1 MIKAVLFDFI
11 GTIVQEQEPDII
23 NHCFEMAYAD
33 HGIPANREFFKNN
46 RGRDKRSVILKSLSK
61 QQKPLHLAENI
72 YASFKKHVEGNI
84 HHFVARDG
92 AGEIFSWLSS
102 KSILTGIGTGLT
114 RDLFETIFHHCEFDR
129 YHFDYIGISD
139 EIGIGRPAPDMIF
152 NMMRQLKIVNP
163 REILKVGDTVSDIL
177 EGKNAG
183 SLTAAI
189 LSGTQPESDLI
200 NAAPNFLI
208 KSIAEIRRIVAVAN

>member
-33 HGIPANREFFKNN
+33 HGIPANTEFFKNN
-46 RGRDKRSVILKSLSK
+46 RGRDKRRVILESLSQ

-84 HHFVARDG
+84 HHFVAMDG

-102 KSILTGIGTGLT
+102 KSIL
-114 RDLFETIFHHCEFDR
+114 
-129 YHFDYIGISD
+129 
-139 EIGIGRPAPDMIF
+139 
-152 NMMRQLKIVNP
+152 
-163 REILKVGDTVSDIL
+163 
-177 EGKNAG
+177 
-183 SLTAAI
+183 
-189 LSGTQPESDLI
+189 
-200 NAAPNFLI
+200 
-208 KSIAEIRRIVAVAN
+208 